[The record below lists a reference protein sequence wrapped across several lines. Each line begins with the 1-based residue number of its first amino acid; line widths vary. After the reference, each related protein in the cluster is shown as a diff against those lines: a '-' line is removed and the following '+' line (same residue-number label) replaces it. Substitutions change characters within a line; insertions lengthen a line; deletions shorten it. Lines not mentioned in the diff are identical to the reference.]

1 MAKIILDE
9 DERMEAEIEFMVEEE
24 ANMEDQAGDDIDAS
38 DQESGDDDDASEIS
52 VDVLANMEDHDID
65 LQRDE
70 YVYFR
75 LQILY

>member
-1 MAKIILDE
+1 LAKIILDE